1 MNKQAKIRALEARI
15 SALQLKVAA
24 RRGIKD
30 KTLHAPVIKMIEGG
44 KFLKGL
50 NDTELWSRGDGYHD
64 NRRPGRGG
72 DLSFTL
78 GPDGPSVDDIGL
90 EFQDALKG
98 TVDWDPALGGKVDLG
113 YSSDWK
119 GNDNHQFKLTD
130 IRGME
135 RWIRSRIEK
144 DFDSYQDAYDKAL
157 KKFDDAA
164 AQAEAEE
171 DFERSHRWAQG
182 GLEMDKQA
190 HTAKIAALEARI
202 SALQSKIGRGSKGI
216 KVDPKG
222 KFSMRDIPQDP
233 YGQVYDAA
241 ILVDKRRTVQKAMF
255 DIWRKHGPQIAR
267 MKNIWDATEFI
278 NDKITEMTGKYPD
291 WHHYSM
297 PD

>member
-30 KTLHAPVIKMIEGG
+30 KTIHAPVIKMIEGG

-78 GPDGPSVDDIGL
+78 GPDGPSVGDIGL
-90 EFQDALKG
+90 KFQDALKG
-98 TVDWDPALGGKVDLG
+98 TVDWDPALGGMIDIS
-113 YSSDWK
+113 YSSDWN

-182 GLEMDKQA
+182 SKVALE
-190 HTAKIAALEARI
+190 TKIARKGI
-202 SALQSKIGRGSKGI
+202 TVDWRGSFSI
-216 KVDPKG
+216 K
-222 KFSMRDIPQDP
+222 DIPQDS

-241 ILVDKRRTVQKAMF
+241 ILVDKRKSIQKALLY
-255 DIWRKHGPQIAR
+255 IWKAHERKIMQ
-267 MKNIWDATEFI
+267 MKNVWEATSFLNGEI
-278 NDKITEMTGKYPD
+278 EGLTGRAPK

>member
-30 KTLHAPVIKMIEGG
+30 KTIHAPVIKMIEGG

-50 NDTELWSRGDGYHD
+50 NDTEMWSRGDGYHD

-78 GPDGPSVDDIGL
+78 GPDGPSVGDIGL
-90 EFQDALKG
+90 KFQDALKG
-98 TVDWDPALGGKVDLG
+98 TVDWDPALGGMIDIS
-113 YSSDWK
+113 YSSDWN

-182 GLEMDKQA
+182 SKVALE
-190 HTAKIAALEARI
+190 TKIARKGI
-202 SALQSKIGRGSKGI
+202 TVDWRGSFSI
-216 KVDPKG
+216 K
-222 KFSMRDIPQDP
+222 DIPQDS

-241 ILVDKRRTVQKAMF
+241 ILVDKRKSIQKALLY
-255 DIWRKHGPQIAR
+255 IWKAHERKIMQ
-267 MKNIWDATEFI
+267 MKNVWEATSFLNGEI
-278 NDKITEMTGKYPD
+278 EGLTGRAPK